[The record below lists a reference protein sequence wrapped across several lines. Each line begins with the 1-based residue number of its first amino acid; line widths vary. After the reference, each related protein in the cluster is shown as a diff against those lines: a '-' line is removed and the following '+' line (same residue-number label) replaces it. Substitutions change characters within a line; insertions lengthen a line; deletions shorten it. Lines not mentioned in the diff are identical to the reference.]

1 MRDLFAELLLES
13 RLVVMPSEFLS
24 ASANIGSSRYDIRS
38 VAGLLKHVSCPDAV
52 PSASSAIAA
61 SSNDCDY
68 GFMPSPPPPP
78 ALPPSVD
85 LVNPIQCVEL
95 EMQLAMQHGPVLP
108 RHDHFVLGSFNPD
121 EAQQC
126 VLPGVVLH
134 SADIANT
141 GIVCESDSL
150 VAPDVQPEEFV
161 SRRCVAQPLIGC
173 PVVNPCVDADGADVC
188 VELKIHYLLES

>member
-1 MRDLFAELLLES
+1 
-13 RLVVMPSEFLS
+13 MP
-24 ASANIGSSRYDIRS
+24 
-38 VAGLLKHVSCPDAV
+38 
-52 PSASSAIAA
+52 
-61 SSNDCDY
+61 
-68 GFMPSPPPPP
+68 PPKPPP
-78 ALPPSVD
+78 ALPPRVD

-108 RHDHFVLGSFNPD
+108 RHDHHLVLGSFNLD

-126 VLPGVVLH
+126 VLPGVALY

-161 SRRCVAQPLIGC
+161 SRRYVAQPLVGC
-173 PVVNPCVDADGADVC
+173 PVVLV
-188 VELKIHYLLES
+188 